1 METKMPEPTTEDL
14 RQAIGGLLTV
24 LGSMVPPQVAG
35 HMATQLREFA
45 GHCSCNRQAT
55 VGTLATGFAKALDTG
70 ASVPT
75 PPRH

>member
-1 METKMPEPTTEDL
+1 MEITKPEPTTEEL

-35 HMATQLREFA
+35 HMAAQLREFA
-45 GHCSCNRQAT
+45 DHCNRNRQAS
-55 VGTLATGFAKALDTG
+55 VGTLATGFAKALETG
-70 ASVPT
+70 ASVPM

>member
-1 METKMPEPTTEDL
+1 MKETTPEPSTEDL

-24 LGSMVPPQVAG
+24 LGSMVPPQVTG
-35 HMATQLREFA
+35 HMPAQLREFA
-45 GHCSCNRQAT
+45 DHCTRNQQAS
-55 VGTLATGFAKALDTG
+55 VGTLARGFAKALDTG

>member
-1 METKMPEPTTEDL
+1 MKETTPEPSTEDL

-24 LGSMVPPQVAG
+24 LGSMVPPPVAR
-35 HMATQLREFA
+35 HMAAQIREFA
-45 GHCSCNRQAT
+45 DHCARNRQAS
-55 VGTLATGFAKALDTG
+55 VGTLATGFAQALDTA